1 MGGETCRWGAARR
14 RALVMAAEQNIGT
27 ERGDPPASP
36 GAATVALVSE
46 LTEALTA
53 LGNYLASANRLFTTG
68 PLQGP
73 QRLSEA
79 LQKSM
84 SQHERA
90 VEATRRLRALSPRPA
105 KDKDLIG
112 YR

>member
-1 MGGETCRWGAARR
+1 
-14 RALVMAAEQNIGT
+14 MAAEQNIWHRARRSAREPRRCDRGT
-27 ERGDPPASP
+27 RKRAHRGAH
-36 GAATVALVSE
+36 G
-46 LTEALTA
+46 
-53 LGNYLASANRLFTTG
+53 LGNYLASANRLFITG

-90 VEATRRLRALSPRPA
+90 VEATRRLRALNRAPRPA

>member
-1 MGGETCRWGAARR
+1 
-14 RALVMAAEQNIGT
+14 LVMAAEQNIGT

-53 LGNYLASANRLFTTG
+53 LGNYLASANRLFITG

-90 VEATRRLRALSPRPA
+90 VEATRRLRALNRAPRPA